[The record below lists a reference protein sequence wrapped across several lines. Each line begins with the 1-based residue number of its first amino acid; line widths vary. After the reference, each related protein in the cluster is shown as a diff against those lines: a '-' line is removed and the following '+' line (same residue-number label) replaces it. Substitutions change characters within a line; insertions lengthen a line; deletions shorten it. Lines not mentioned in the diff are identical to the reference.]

1 MAMNDNVNKRIVED
15 KGGGCKINFLIMIII
30 RITRQ

>member
-1 MAMNDNVNKRIVED
+1 MMNDVNKRIVED

>member
-15 KGGGCKINFLIMIII
+15 KGGGKINFLIMIII